1 MSLSVLVVHLLSGV
15 AAEGSA
21 DMVSITASGA
31 LQHGPLEPKR
41 SSRTVRRHGQR
52 PDDDLPFVLDGP
64 ATQNTFKPLPATA
77 AAATAFDDSPFMLDD
92 GIAPKAPPP
101 GSLKRQNDSPFVIDS
116 PLVPQAAMPNPAAE
130 VQKEAAAVNDSPF
143 VLDTQPSQAPS
154 SGTKVNH
161 DPTMNG
167 ASPFVEDQLVQ
178 EKTEVNEDD
187 DRDDEAHMAQIS
199 KQVEKKGN
207 QPFTIVRNGHP
218 QPHTTEMVRNAHFGE
233 TTTDSPSSTRM
244 EFELEGSFLETGTEK
259 RFVSVPGT
267 PFELDMQVIS
277 SRQRQPKILIP
288 LDRQVPGQASQ
299 IPILGFNA
307 LSPNSAPMPVVYPI
321 GGVPVLN
328 PTNAFMQNAVLTN
341 QMAPI
346 AMQMATGNT
355 PASSIVP
362 VSPPEENNAGV
373 ASAPQP
379 IGQTATK
386 SKTQVADADVPLST
400 KATLNAPVVLPAPQ
414 IGPDSPTGNS
424 TVKKEKKGTGQASVK
439 NVSSSIGDAAASL
452 GLNGTNSTLKGHVPA
467 KAVTI
472 RGAIIAIFLGLVVTV
487 FFLSLVLCML
497 NAGRKPPDESEA
509 REPPRP
515 TRSYR
520 QLLKAQIPEGSQ
532 SAASSGPSV

>member
-1 MSLSVLVVHLLSGV
+1 
-15 AAEGSA
+15 
-21 DMVSITASGA
+21 
-31 LQHGPLEPKR
+31 
-41 SSRTVRRHGQR
+41 
-52 PDDDLPFVLDGP
+52 
-64 ATQNTFKPLPATA
+64 
-77 AAATAFDDSPFMLDD
+77 
-92 GIAPKAPPP
+92 
-101 GSLKRQNDSPFVIDS
+101 
-116 PLVPQAAMPNPAAE
+116 
-130 VQKEAAAVNDSPF
+130 
-143 VLDTQPSQAPS
+143 
-154 SGTKVNH
+154 
-161 DPTMNG
+161 
-167 ASPFVEDQLVQ
+167 
-178 EKTEVNEDD
+178 
-187 DRDDEAHMAQIS
+187 
-199 KQVEKKGN
+199 
-207 QPFTIVRNGHP
+207 
-218 QPHTTEMVRNAHFGE
+218 
-233 TTTDSPSSTRM
+233 M

-288 LDRQVPGQASQ
+288 LDRQVPSQASQ

-307 LSPNSAPMPVVYPI
+307 LSPNSAPMPVIYPI